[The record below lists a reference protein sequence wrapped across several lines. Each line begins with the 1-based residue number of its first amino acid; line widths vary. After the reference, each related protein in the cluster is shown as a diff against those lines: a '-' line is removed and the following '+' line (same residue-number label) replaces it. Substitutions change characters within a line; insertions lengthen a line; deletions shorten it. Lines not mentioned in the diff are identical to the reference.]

1 MEGMILMTKDLS
13 QARNPDIRGSLA
25 ALRRASELARK
36 IAIQTGTD
44 LVVVRD
50 GRLLHVDP
58 ATLRER
64 TLPAKP

>member
-1 MEGMILMTKDLS
+1 MTMSTKDIS
-13 QARNPDIRGSLA
+13 QVRDPDLRSSMA

-44 LVVVRD
+44 LIVVRD

-64 TLPAKP
+64 TPPGNP

>member
-1 MEGMILMTKDLS
+1 MTMKTKDIS

-50 GRLLHVDP
+50 GRLVYVDP
-58 ATLRER
+58 CTLQER
-64 TLPAKP
+64 TPAGKP

>member
-1 MEGMILMTKDLS
+1 MTMSTKDIS
-13 QARNPDIRGSLA
+13 QARNPDLRSSMA
-25 ALRRASELARK
+25 ALQRASELARK

-50 GRLLHVDP
+50 GRLLYVDP

-64 TLPAKP
+64 TPPGNP